1 MKIGLVLSGGG
12 ARGLAHVG
20 VLKAFEE
27 FGIKPHIITGASMGG
42 IIGALYAFGYSAN
55 DLKNLL
61 EKLNIYEVLESKGM
75 LFLERKN
82 NKVLNTV
89 LKEAAF
95 IPLFTRQGLDSGRK
109 IRKVF
114 RDLTEGKDF
123 SSLKIPFACV
133 AVDLITEKLVPLTQ
147 GKLYEVMY
155 ATGAIPPYLEPLS
168 LNGMLLA
175 DGGILNNAPV
185 DLAREMGAN
194 VVIVIDVNFLQTFKI
209 KENFRNAFD
218 VILRVLDIT
227 LDTLY
232 IDDLAKADYIIH
244 IPLTNDI
251 FDFESKNEIVEKG
264 YQIAKENI
272 ISKNLPK
279 LL

>member
-1 MKIGLVLSGGG
+1 MKLGLVLSGGG

-27 FGIKPHIITGASMGG
+27 FGIKPDIITGASMGG
-42 IIGALYAFGYSAN
+42 IIGALYSFGYSAD
-55 DLKNLL
+55 DLINLL

-82 NKVLNTV
+82 NKVLNSV
-89 LKEAAF
+89 LKEAAL

-109 IRKVF
+109 IRTVF

-123 SSLKIPFACV
+123 SSLKIPFGCV
-133 AVDLITEKLVPLTQ
+133 TVDLITEKLVPLTQ
-147 GKLYEVMY
+147 GKLYEAMY

-168 LNGMLLA
+168 INGMLLA

-209 KENFRNAFD
+209 KENFKNAFD

-244 IPLTNDI
+244 VPLNNDI

-272 ISKNLPK
+272 ISKNLTK